1 MKTRISTLLTLT
13 AGLFVSGVAW
23 GDVSGIVG
31 DCNGCHGDG
40 GVSQWAD
47 MPTIAGLPEFTQ
59 GDALYIYRDEARP
72 CAESAYRAGDTSKA
86 ATTMCAVTSA
96 LSDDQIDELAI
107 HYSSLDFVPAKQDF
121 DAALAAAGKAN
132 HDEKCE
138 KCHTGGGANPEDESS
153 ILAGQW
159 MGYMETTFAQYAA
172 GEREQPAAMKTA
184 MDQLSDA
191 DVKALLNYYASQQ

>member
-96 LSDDQIDELAI
+96 LSDDQIDELAV
-107 HYSSLDFVPAKQDF
+107 HYSSLDFVPAKQAF
-121 DAALAAAGKAN
+121 DAALAAAGKAV

>member
-13 AGLFVSGVAW
+13 VGLFVSGAVW
-23 GDVSGIVG
+23 GDVSGIVE

-47 MPTIAGLPEFTQ
+47 MPTIAGIPEFTQ

-72 CAESAYRAGDTSKA
+72 CAESAYRQGDTSKP
-86 ATTMCAVTSA
+86 ATTMCAVTSE
-96 LSDDQIDELAI
+96 LTDDQIDEIAV
-107 HYSSLDFVPAKQDF
+107 HYSSMDFVPAQQDF
-121 DAALAAAGKAN
+121 DAALAATGKAI

-138 KCHTGGGANPEDESS
+138 KCHTGGGSNPEDESS

-159 MGYMETTFAQYAA
+159 MGYMKTTFAQYAA
-172 GEREQPAAMKTA
+172 GEREQPAAMKTV
-184 MDQLSDA
+184 MDQLGDA
-191 DVKALLNYYASQQ
+191 DVDALLNFYASQQ